1 MRGLE
6 GIRSG
11 TINFDGVPV
20 KIGIAHG
27 LGNAR
32 KLVEEVKSGKSPYH
46 VIEIMACPGG
56 CIAGAGTLADPARS
70 AMMLNKYKAQ
80 ATMKTAADTPYKD
93 TLDKL
98 KY

>member
-1 MRGLE
+1 MAYELYTKKPLERIEFKELRGLE

-32 KLVEEVKSGKSPYH
+32 KLVEEVKAESLL
-46 VIEIMACPGG
+46 IM
-56 CIAGAGTLADPARS
+56 LSR
-70 AMMLNKYKAQ
+70 
-80 ATMKTAADTPYKD
+80 
-93 TLDKL
+93 
-98 KY
+98 

>member
-1 MRGLE
+1 MLL
-6 GIRSG
+6 SAMY
-11 TINFDGVPV
+11 FLS
-20 KIGIAHG
+20 A
-27 LGNAR
+27 AF
-32 KLVEEVKSGKSPYH
+32 S
-46 VIEIMACPGG
+46 
-56 CIAGAGTLADPARS
+56 AGTLADPARS

>member
-1 MRGLE
+1 
-6 GIRSG
+6 
-11 TINFDGVPV
+11 
-20 KIGIAHG
+20 
-27 LGNAR
+27 
-32 KLVEEVKSGKSPYH
+32 
-46 VIEIMACPGG
+46 MACPGG